1 MTKKRFLE
9 FGLLGVMFAAVIVG
23 FATRQSPKKATPS
36 SYSFY
41 YYPKANVYYNT
52 TDNNYLFS
60 DENGSW
66 EVAKDLPKNKS
77 YLLDKKV
84 DLIST
89 SIDIWK
95 ENEKHRMVY
104 AVALYASDSDLKQP
118 PAEKYSPP
126 AAAVPRIDSIQEK
139 DDASKEKGLK
149 GFFKKIFKKKKE
161 EPKEL

>member
-23 FATRQSPKKATPS
+23 FATRQTAKKPAPS

-41 YYPKANVYYNT
+41 YYPKANVYYNI
-52 TDNNYLFS
+52 TDNTYLFP

-84 DLIST
+84 DLNSAN
-89 SIDIWK
+89 SEIWK
-95 ENEKHRMVY
+95 ENENHRMVY
-104 AVALYASDSDLKQP
+104 AAALYSSESDLKQP
-118 PAEKYSPP
+118 PVEKYTPP
-126 AAAVPRIDSIQEK
+126 PSTPSRVDTIQEK
-139 DDASKEKGLK
+139 DETGNEKGIK
-149 GFFKKIFKKKKE
+149 GFFKKIFKQKKD